1 MVKNVSPGP
10 KYDAPTTVGYE
21 RADPRIIRAPAYSL
35 GQALRSGI
43 PSGSRVPGPKYD
55 VTNLTRYGRASNTGG
70 ASLASRIVE
79 PTTRTPG
86 PATYN
91 TVLCMPVIKPAMPM
105 YSMG

>member
-1 MVKNVSPGP
+1 MVKNIGPGP

-35 GQALRSGI
+35 GQALRSGN
-43 PSGSRVPGPKYD
+43 PSRVPGPKYD
-55 VTNLTRYGRASNTGG
+55 VCNLTRYGRAGNSGG
-70 ASLASRIVE
+70 PSLASRIVE

-91 TVLCMPVIKPAMPM
+91 TVLCMSVIKPAMPM